1 MLYIIDCILL
11 LFFCRVTNVAELNS
25 HIKAKHGISVDVTNW
40 TFSCFSAF
48 TEWKEEEERVTHSLY
63 VMHNAPKTINDLQHY
78 YYYCNRTGAYKS

>member
-40 TFSCFSAF
+40 TFSFKIELFQYQSGMIAQSDF
-48 TEWKEEEERVTHSLY
+48 
-63 VMHNAPKTINDLQHY
+63 D
-78 YYYCNRTGAYKS
+78 